1 MKLKTPHTATHAC
14 SKTHS
19 ETQAQTVPYYVRACV
34 LGVPAYLIGVH
45 LWTWVFTVSVFLG
58 GRADFRQLYAAAY
71 MVRTGHANE
80 LYDYDAQKYFQ
91 DKLVSP
97 AQVALPFVRPAY
109 QAVVLAPLSRLPYRE
124 AYFSFLAINVTILGM
139 TFFLLLPWIQNLLR
153 LYRWLPLALLLGF
166 LPIAAALIQGQDS
179 ILLTALL
186 VGAFVLLAGG
196 RESAGGILVGLGLF
210 KFQIVIPI
218 ALLFLLWR
226 RWRFVLGFSACLTV
240 LASGSAWLVGPEQTG
255 QYIRSLFSIAGGV
268 ASNSHLLHYP
278 VPLQMMA
285 NLHGFVFG
293 ALGGK
298 AAPIWVQVI
307 TALLSFAAF
316 AWTAFRGRRTYAA
329 AHQLLLAVPC
339 GILVSHYVFIHDLS
353 VLFLPTIVLLNSFL
367 RYEGTGGKERWIARS
382 AGFMFVIPLIESFF
396 PEHFYLAAMGVI
408 CLLFG
413 VSAALKNPALGSEK
427 STRYETVAA
436 FLTVSLGT

>member
-71 MVRTGHANE
+71 MIRTGHANE

-91 DKLVSP
+91 DRFVSP

-109 QAVVLAPLSRLPYRE
+109 QAVLLAPLSRLPYRQ
-124 AYFSFLAINVTILGM
+124 AYFAFLAINVAILEAI
-139 TFFLLLPWIQNLLR
+139 FLLLLPWMRNLLR

-186 VGAFVLLAGG
+186 AGAFVLLTNGHELAGG
-196 RESAGGILVGLGLF
+196 VLVGLGLF

-240 LASGSAWLVGPEQTG
+240 LASGSAWLVGAEQTR
-255 QYIRSLFSIAGGV
+255 QYIRSLFSMAGAIAP
-268 ASNSHLLHYP
+268 NSHLLRYP

-298 AAPIWVQVI
+298 PSPIWVQVI
-307 TALLSFAAF
+307 TVLLSITAL
-316 AWTAFRGRRTYAA
+316 AWTAFRGHQIYGA

-339 GILVSHYVFIHDLS
+339 GVLVSHYAFIHDLS
-353 VLFLPTIVLLNSFL
+353 VLFLPTIVLLNFFL
-367 RYEGTGGKERWIARS
+367 RYEGTGGEEGWIGRS
-382 AGFMFVIPLIESFF
+382 AGFMFVIPLVESFS
-396 PEHFYLAAMGVI
+396 PEHFYLAAIGVVS
-408 CLLFG
+408 LLFG
-413 VSAALKNPALGSEK
+413 VSAARNSPAFVSEK
-427 STRYETVAA
+427 STRNETAA
-436 FLTVSLGT
+436 PFLRVGPET